1 MRNNQ
6 PVVDREYR
14 LRDDQYLISRTDL
27 QGRIQY
33 ANPAFIEVSGFESA
47 ELIGEHHNVVR
58 HPDMPRAAFADLWA
72 TLKAGKTWVGYVKN
86 RRKDGCY
93 YWVLATVSPIYRGDE
108 VIGFGSVRVKAPA
121 DTIQRIGENYRQFN
135 AGELPHHGIRNGQVQ
150 ALGWRAWP
158 SRLALWRV
166 NTLAARLAWLSGSAL
181 VGVIAMAAVGIHA
194 AGLPPAESGWAAPV
208 LIGMALT
215 GTAWLA
221 WLGASLARSVW
232 RPLQQALRF
241 SRQIGAGNVEG
252 VRIEPARGE
261 VGELMFALEIMRKS
275 LLSIAHDM
283 NGSVT
288 DVVSGADR
296 IARGNADLAVRTQQQ
311 AAALD
316 RTAASM
322 EQFAESVAQ
331 NAANARQASRL
342 AASATQTAGRGSD
355 VVQQAVDRMRLIS
368 ATSHKITDIIGVI
381 DDIAF
386 QTNILALNAAVE
398 AARAGSQGRGFAVV
412 AGEVRALAQKSA
424 QAAKEIK
431 ALIEQSG
438 SEIDSGASLVAQS
451 GNAMSEVV
459 SAIERVS
466 VLMGEIATASQQQAS
481 GIEDVKNAVQQMD
494 DVTQRNAALVEE
506 AASAA
511 ETLRDRSAY
520 LGQAASVFMVD
531 SKAGKSAQ
539 VSATVP
545 ARRDG
550 TEESRRRLH

>member
-1 MRNNQ
+1 LLRVLPLLAASRFFPISVMRNNQ

-27 QGRIQY
+27 QGRILY
-33 ANPAFIEVSGFESA
+33 ANPAFIEVSGFERA

-72 TLKAGKTWVGYVKN
+72 TLRAGKTWTGHVKN

-108 VIGFGSVRVKAPA
+108 IVGYGSVRVKAA
-121 DTIQRIGENYRQFN
+121 ASTIERISDRYRRLN
-135 AGELPHHGIRNGQVQ
+135 AGELPHHGIRNGQVRI
-150 ALGWRAWP
+150 LGWRAWP

-166 NTLAARLAWLSGSAL
+166 NTLAARLAWLGGSAL
-181 VGVIAMAAVGIHA
+181 AGVIAMAMVGVHA
-194 AGLPPAESGWAAPV
+194 AGLPPAETGWAAPV
-208 LIGMALT
+208 LIGMALV
-215 GTAWLA
+215 GTAWLG

-252 VRIEPARGE
+252 VHIEPAPGE
-261 VGELMFALEIMRKS
+261 VGELMFSLDIMRKS

-283 NGSVT
+283 NGSVAG
-288 DVVSGADR
+288 VVSGADR
-296 IARGNADLAVRTQQQ
+296 IARGNADLAARTQQQ

-331 NAANARQASRL
+331 NAANARQASQL

-355 VVQQAVDRMRLIS
+355 VVHQAVDRMRLIS

-438 SEIDSGASLVAQS
+438 SEIDSGADLVAQS
-451 GNAMSEVV
+451 GAAMTEVV
-459 SAIERVS
+459 TAIES
-466 VLMGEIATASQQQAS
+466 ASALMGEIATASQQQAN

-506 AASAA
+506 AAAA
-511 ETLRDRSAY
+511 AQTLRDRSGY
-520 LGQAASVFMVD
+520 LGQAASVFMV
-531 SKAGKSAQ
+531 
-539 VSATVP
+539 
-545 ARRDG
+545 R
-550 TEESRRRLH
+550 